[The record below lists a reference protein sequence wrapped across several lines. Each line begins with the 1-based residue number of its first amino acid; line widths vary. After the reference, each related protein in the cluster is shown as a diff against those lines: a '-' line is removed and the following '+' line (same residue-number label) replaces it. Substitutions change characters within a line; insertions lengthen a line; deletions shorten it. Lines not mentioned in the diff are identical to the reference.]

1 MTARLETATLA
12 ALVLLSLAIYV
23 VYSRLNRFSVKRIR
37 GPDAPFWL
45 GECNFSQPIT
55 RSLMSRDH
63 SICAVISGN
72 VRDFD
77 RQANVGDMDFQYARD
92 YGLVWRMGGVFG
104 VRHFLLAHYEI
115 ISLTNSRL

>member
-37 GPDAPFWL
+37 GPDAPLWL

-55 RSLMSRDH
+55 RSLMSRDCSTVPLYQEMFAT
-63 SICAVISGN
+63 SIDKPMSETWTSSMREI
-72 VRDFD
+72 
-77 RQANVGDMDFQYARD
+77 MD
-92 YGLVWRMGGVFG
+92 
-104 VRHFLLAHYEI
+104 
-115 ISLTNSRL
+115 